1 MYNQL
6 LGFLT
11 PPDTGL
17 TEFDIEGVQSGT
29 LALGDYTVHGDI
41 VVLDGAALVLTAG
54 SIFRMKDKVLWEVQ
68 GKLTAAGTTGSH
80 IQFVK
85 HSSATAWNGLRFCEE
100 EVSATDATMSINTT
114 SNILTATFAL
124 TEFWPIRFT
133 TTDTLPAPLEPDQ
146 RYYIRA
152 DGSLAL
158 NMGGSIIDVTDT
170 GSGTHTAHRLNP
182 TDSDIKSASAATE
195 TSTLQYCDFEDA
207 DKSTLDVSAYG
218 GAFRHWL
225 RGGGLMSFEY
235 EDIVFEH
242 LTFTRCRS
250 AQRGGGA
257 YIQGETSATGA
268 INLLD
273 FYFLDCETTAEIGAA
288 FGNSHGASGV
298 DIKDFSFEGSI
309 YAPSVGIDLTVDFT
323 LDYVQ
328 FDPAT
333 GITLDDNLAVK
344 DIVSTGTIP
353 GGLLAD
359 TNYFMV
365 GVSGQAFQLALTPGG
380 SAVSLSSN
388 GTGQV
393 SCTALQDYYFF
404 DSNMTISGT
413 ISIVD

>member
-11 PPDTGL
+11 PPPSGL

-29 LALGDYTVHGDI
+29 LPLGDYTVNGDI
-41 VVLDGAALVLTAG
+41 VVLDGTALVLTAG
-54 SIFRMKDKVLWEVQ
+54 SIFRMKDKVLWEIQ
-68 GKLTAAGTTGSH
+68 GKITAAGTTGSH

-85 HSSATAWNGLRFCEE
+85 HSSATAWHGMRFCEE

-114 SNILTATFAL
+114 SNILTASFVL
-124 TEFWPIRFT
+124 NEFWPIRFT
-133 TTDTLPAPLEPDQ
+133 TTGTLPAPLEPDQ

-152 DGSLAL
+152 DDSLAL
-158 NMGGSIIDVTDT
+158 NMAGDIIDVTDT

-182 TDSDIKSASAATE
+182 TDTGIKSASAATE
-195 TSTLQYCDFEDA
+195 QSTLQYCDFTDV
-207 DKSTLDVSAYG
+207 DKSTLDAGAYG
-218 GAFRHWL
+218 GSYRHWL
-225 RGGGLMSFEY
+225 RGGGLMTFEY
-235 EDIVFEH
+235 EDIVFQH
-242 LTFTRCRS
+242 LTFTRCKS
-250 AQRGGGA
+250 AQRGGGC

-273 FYFLDCETTAEIGAA
+273 FSFVDCETTAEIGAA
-288 FGNSHGASGV
+288 FGNSHGADGV
-298 DIKDFSFEGSI
+298 DIEDFSFQGSV
-309 YAPSVGIDLTVDFT
+309 YAASIGIDLTVDHT

-328 FDPAT
+328 FDPST
-333 GITLDDNLAVK
+333 GITLDDNLAIK
-344 DIVSTGTIP
+344 DVVSTGDIP
-353 GGLLAD
+353 GGVSAD

-380 SAVSLSSN
+380 AAIDITSN

-393 SCTALQDYYFF
+393 SCTAVQDYYFF

-413 ISIVD
+413 ISITD